1 MDHAMEDESMNNLE
15 ISAESGEQNRQP
27 NLLLLLPDQHRGDWL
42 PYSADVCAR
51 FGRQP
56 LPLRMPHVERLMQEG
71 TVFTRAVTPS
81 PLCAPARACLAS
93 GLRYD
98 RCRVPANR
106 YDYPLD
112 QRTIYA
118 ALREAGYSV
127 GTAGKLDLHKKTEY
141 WGLDG
146 WVPDLDTLGF
156 THGIDNA
163 GKKDAIR
170 SGVVEPK
177 DPYMKFLH
185 DRGLAEVH
193 VRDIKRRS
201 AAGPLDTDP
210 TPLPDEAYCDNWLT
224 GNAQR
229 ILREFPAGKPW
240 FLQVNFTG
248 PHDPWDITAAMKAE
262 WEHTAFP
269 SPVSCS
275 SELLE
280 AYNRVRQNY
289 AAMLHNIDRNIGLI
303 LEEVQARG
311 DAERTIVVYSSDH
324 GEMLGD
330 FDRFSKQQPEQGSV
344 HVPLVFSGP
353 GIPGGVVSDA
363 LIELQDLTA
372 TLAEYAG
379 ASMPEARE
387 SLSLKALI
395 EGKTAEHR
403 ATQYSSLGDWKVI
416 ADGRYKLIAERGKE
430 DRLYDLRDDPGETN
444 NVAAAHGEI
453 VQQFAGQLEQIRLGN
468 PT

>member
-1 MDHAMEDESMNNLE
+1 MDHAMEDESMNKQE
-15 ISAESGEQNRQP
+15 ISAKSGERNRQP

-42 PYSADVCAR
+42 PYSGDVLAR

-56 LPLRMPHVERLMQEG
+56 LPLRMPHVERLMREG

-98 RCRVPANR
+98 HCGVPVNRC
-106 YDYPLD
+106 DYPLT
-112 QRTIYA
+112 QRTIYS
-118 ALREAGYSV
+118 ALREAGYST
-127 GTAGKLDLHKKTEY
+127 GTAGKLDLHKKTGW

-146 WVPDLDTLGF
+146 WIPELKTLGF

-163 GKKDAIR
+163 GKKDAIQT
-170 SGVVEPK
+170 GAIEPK

-185 DRGLAEVH
+185 DRGLADVH

-201 AAGPLDTDP
+201 AAGPLDTDL
-210 TPLPDEAYCDNWLT
+210 TPLPDDAYCDNWLT
-224 GNAQR
+224 GNALH
-229 ILREFPAGKPW
+229 ILRSFPVEKPW

-248 PHDPWDITAAMKAE
+248 PHDPWDVTAAMKAG
-262 WEHTAFP
+262 WDHVDFP
-269 SPVSCS
+269 PPVACS
-275 SELLE
+275 TDLLE

-289 AAMLHNIDRNIGLI
+289 AAMLQNIDRNIGLI
-303 LEEVQARG
+303 LDEVQARG
-311 DAERTIVVYSSDH
+311 DAEHTIVIYSSDH

-330 FDRFSKQQPEQGSV
+330 FDRFSKQQPELGSV

-379 ASMPEARE
+379 VSMPEARE
-387 SLSLKALI
+387 SISMKPLI

-403 ATQYSSLGDWKVI
+403 ATQYSSLGNWRI
-416 ADGRYKLIAERGKE
+416 ITDGRYKLIAELGKE
-430 DRLYDLRDDPGETN
+430 DRLYDVQEDPWETN
-444 NVAAAHGEI
+444 NVAADHGEI
-453 VQQFAGQLEQIRLGN
+453 VQKLAVQLEQIRLGN
-468 PT
+468 PA